1 MDNNTFT
8 IYADGRKAKYYKVG
22 LPLLAIFCIVVS
34 VAGFI
39 VKNIIMG
46 IIMLALLILLL
57 VLVPKFIAKK
67 RLNFAKTI

>member
-46 IIMLALLILLL
+46 IIMLALLI
-57 VLVPKFIAKK
+57 
-67 RLNFAKTI
+67 